1 MVRTVDLLKDFDGPR
16 DAWDYMHMLGEK
28 GVPYE
33 YVDENTA
40 VVFDDESDHVMWLEL
55 AAEPGGFLEDRARR
69 RELKSRING
78 MPNAETGGLLET
90 IEEEMA

>member
-33 YVDENTA
+33 YADENTA

-55 AAEPGGFLEDRARR
+55 AAEPGGFFRGPRPAQGAQIADKR
-69 RELKSRING
+69 
-78 MPNAETGGLLET
+78 NAERGNRR
-90 IEEEMA
+90 AA